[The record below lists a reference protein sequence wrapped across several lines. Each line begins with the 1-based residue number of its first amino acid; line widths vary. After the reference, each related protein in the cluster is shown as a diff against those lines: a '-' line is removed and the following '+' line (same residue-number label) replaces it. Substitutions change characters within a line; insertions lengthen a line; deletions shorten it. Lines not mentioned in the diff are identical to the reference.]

1 MSTANTTTTNNNMDA
16 AVNDVANTL
25 SNTSLNNKPADDKTA
40 ANEAA
45 SASAA
50 EGRRLYIGNLAY
62 ATTEGELKDFFKSY
76 LVFHFFVIKAVT
88 PSPHHEYTFRS
99 TNILATSESV
109 SIPKNPRTDRPVGYA
124 FVDLS
129 TPTEA
134 ERAIEELSGKEIL
147 ERKVSVQLA
156 RKPEPAG
163 EKSEGANGEGSG
175 AEGSRRRASGR
186 GRGRGRGRGGRTAR
200 AGREG
205 AEKKEGETTEAVA
218 ATEDAAP
225 AAAAPAT
232 AEVLPLTDITN
243 KINTDAN
250 TKTKTQARPQR
261 ERRERGPP
269 ADGIPSKTKV
279 MVANLPYDLTE
290 DKLIELFKAYE
301 PSSAKIALRPIPRF
315 MIKKLQARGEA
326 RKGRGFGFVTLASEE
341 LQQKAVSEMNGKEIE
356 GREIAVKVAIDSP
369 DKTDEEQHEGD
380 ATNGQK
386 EAAPATEAAPTA
398 AAPAPAAGAEAAATP
413 AAAPAPAATKTEATP
428 ASTTP
433 ATTA

>member
-1 MSTANTTTTNNNMDA
+1 MSAPTTTNANANLDA
-16 AVNDVANTL
+16 TVNDVTAAL
-25 SNTSLNNKPADDKTA
+25 SNTSISPKPADDKVA
-40 ANEAA
+40 ATEAA

-76 LVFHFFVIKAVT
+76 LV
-88 PSPHHEYTFRS
+88 
-99 TNILATSESV
+99 ESV

-156 RKPEPAG
+156 RKPESTG
-163 EKSEGANGEGSG
+163 EKGEGANGEGSG
-175 AEGSRRRASGR
+175 AEGSRRRPSGR
-186 GRGRGRGRGGRTAR
+186 GRGRGRGRGGRGAR

-205 AEKKEGETTEAVA
+205 AGEKKEGEHVEAVP
-218 ATEDAAP
+218 TQDEVAAP
-225 AAAAPAT
+225 VV
-232 AEVLPLTDITN
+232 AEAQPLKDITN
-243 KINTDAN
+243 KHT
-250 TKTKTQARPQR
+250 TEESKTPKNQARPQR

-290 DKLIELFKAYE
+290 DKLIELFKDFS

-341 LQQKAVSEMNGKEIE
+341 LQQKAVAEMNGKVIE

-369 DKTDEEQHEGD
+369 DKTDEEANAPAGEGEHI
-380 ATNGQK
+380 NGHK
-386 EAAPATEAAPTA
+386 EAAPA
-398 AAPAPAAGAEAAATP
+398 PAVAAAATP
-413 AAAPAPAATKTEATP
+413 AADTSANTPAAAPAAAEP
-428 ASTTP
+428 AKAPAATTP
-433 ATTA
+433 ATTTA